1 MKRIALK
8 VDSKGR
14 IQIPK
19 KLRDELGIRD
29 RVSVSIDDGSMTIE
43 PVERIFDKLAA
54 EVKFNFQSVVEELPR
69 LRRTAEEE
77 LFKQVS

>member
-29 RVSVSIDDGSMTIE
+29 GVSVSIEDGSITIE
-43 PVERIFDKLAA
+43 PVERIFDRLAA
-54 EVKFNFQSVVEELPR
+54 EVRFNFKSVVEELPG

-77 LFKQVS
+77 LFKQIS

>member
-29 RVSVSIDDGSMTIE
+29 GVSVSIEDGSMVIE
-43 PVERIFDKLAA
+43 PVERIFDRLAA
-54 EVKFNFQSVVEELPR
+54 EVKFNFKSVMEELPR
-69 LRRTAEEE
+69 LRTTAEEE
-77 LFKQVS
+77 LFKQVL